1 MYGKERETSTGC
13 AQLPDLI
20 CGIALYNSYGK
31 EITVPLRTNT
41 LHTKTTGGQLRND
54 VWNSL

>member
-41 LHTKTTGGQLRND
+41 LHTDNWWPTQK
-54 VWNSL
+54 